1 MLHGKPL
8 AELGAV
14 IDQCLTKETGWVTIS
29 RGALAGVTY
38 SSATSITNIA
48 VAQRKA
54 FDTAEVRRPREAHDL
69 IQSVV
74 AKTDEPRQRG
84 WLKQQGAAYLHAAD
98 AVQAQ
103 RLQVSAQTDN
113 RALLKPRAGVEYER
127 LNGTSDQSTRAATFL
142 ADTYGNELAFQLG
155 LQAII
160 DDLAPDPSP
169 AAVEKFEQAVGDLG
183 EHLGF
188 ETQRPERDTGRG
200 PDVLWKIG
208 ELTFLVI
215 ECKSGVETE
224 FIAKNDAAQ
233 LSGSID
239 WFRSMYDSTCQAVPL
254 MIHRVSKL
262 HAKAAPREGMRVIT
276 FDKLEGLREA
286 AGKFARALASKGSFR
301 HRDRI
306 GEQLQELDLSAKTL
320 VSKWS
325 VEPRA

>member
-1 MLHGKPL
+1 M
-8 AELGAV
+8 
-14 IDQCLTKETGWVTIS
+14 
-29 RGALAGVTY
+29 
-38 SSATSITNIA
+38 
-48 VAQRKA
+48 
-54 FDTAEVRRPREAHDL
+54 RRPREAHDL
-69 IQSVV
+69 IQGIV

-142 ADTYGNELAFQLG
+142 TNTYGNELAFQLG
-155 LQAII
+155 LRSII
-160 DDLAPDPSP
+160 DDLAPDPSS
-169 AAVEKFEQAVGDLG
+169 AAVEKFEQAVRDLG

-200 PDVLWKIG
+200 PDVLWKV
-208 ELTFLVI
+208 VI

-286 AGKFARALASKGSFR
+286 AGKFARALASKGSFPR
-301 HRDRI
+301 PGSDRRTTSGTRPVRKSI
-306 GEQLQELDLSAKTL
+306 RYQ
-320 VSKWS
+320 
-325 VEPRA
+325 VER